1 MDITRAFGARIGG
14 SSPSEGARQ
23 LRSNWRWRRQK
34 DSKAGATTV
43 ARRGRGI
50 FQQKNICDRVPPKA
64 PDNYEVI
71 GGGDAK
77 RTRKPEPRRWRGGVA
92 EFFRRKIS
100 V

>member
-50 FQQKNICDRVPPKA
+50 FPQKNICLEA
-64 PDNYEVI
+64 LYMVI
-71 GGGDAK
+71 VAQLAELLFVEQAVGGSSPLDH
-77 RTRKPEPRRWRGGVA
+77 PIFCPRSSTG
-92 EFFRRKIS
+92 
-100 V
+100 